1 MIKIFLIF
9 KKNEI
14 IIAFQEIFKYYLNNN
29 NNENNKGAIL
39 LKRLQKLGFLILL
52 LVMIVL
58 TGCGNSEKGNEPA
71 SGNAN
76 EKLKIT
82 VGTDTSYV
90 PFEFLDEKTGEYAG
104 FDIDLLDAVAKEA
117 GIEYELKPM
126 DFNGII
132 PALQT
137 KNLDMAIA
145 GITIKDERKEIIDF
159 SRPYYDAG
167 TLILVQEGN
176 NDIKGIDDL
185 KGKTVATKQGTAS
198 YEYASQI
205 QGLKNLVPFPNIDQ
219 AYMELEKGSADAVI
233 FDSPNVLYYIKT
245 KGEGKVETAGDLLQG
260 QQFAIAF
267 PKGSELREKI
277 DVALNTVMENG
288 IYAELYK
295 KWFGEE
301 PKSMPK

>member
-1 MIKIFLIF
+1 M
-9 KKNEI
+9 
-14 IIAFQEIFKYYLNNN
+14 
-29 NNENNKGAIL
+29 
-39 LKRLQKLGFLILL
+39 KRLQKLGFLILL